1 MWPKS
6 ITGKKMST
14 KKRET
19 ATGDSPNKVKIFL
32 SHYKESDVWE
42 DREIRNYKLL
52 GECWNM
58 SGDLKTG
65 QHGTPIQSLH
75 RGILEALHLWRRL
88 RTALL

>member
-32 SHYKESDVWE
+32 SHVKESDDWE
-42 DREIRNYKLL
+42 DREIWNYKLR

-58 SGDLKTG
+58 SGDLRTG
-65 QHGTPIQSLH
+65 QHWTPKQASH
-75 RGILEALHLWRRL
+75 RGILEALRLWRRL